1 MRIKEK
7 FFSIVL
13 LILAPFAVKAQAEYI
28 VNGIDT
34 TYTSVDVLPAFPGGM
49 KALGKL
55 IDTKNHHYP
64 VEARKNKIEG
74 KVVVRFVIKKDG
86 TPAGFEIVE
95 GIGFGCDEAAI
106 DALKTMPKWK
116 PGLVGGKP
124 VNTQMQTAYLYKL

>member
-7 FFSIVL
+7 IFPIVL
-13 LILAPFAVKAQAEYI
+13 LIFAPFAVAAQSEYV

-55 IDTKNHHYP
+55 IDRKNHHYP

-86 TPAGFEIVE
+86 TPINFEIVE

-106 DALKTMPKWK
+106 EALKTMPKWK
-116 PGLVGGKP
+116 PGLVAGKP